1 MTTIFIPL
9 LFICINSNCEFMRS
23 TGYFQVEQECLVDL
37 EQQKQHMQDL
47 VNQAGQGKIQ
57 LLEGT
62 CVDVDVKV
70 IKLQSTGE
78 KV

>member
-1 MTTIFIPL
+1 MQ
-9 LFICINSNCEFMRS
+9 S

-47 VNQAGQGKIQ
+47 VNQAGRGKIQ

-62 CVDVDVKV
+62 CVDFDVKV
-70 IKLQSTGE
+70 IKFRTSE